1 MNLLQLTMHHGQ
13 VEVQSKRDGDV
24 TYDAEMPSADAL
36 EPHLDHELWVEN
48 LGLLDEVAVV
58 LVAALRF
65 GPLFA
70 QYLSREEEA
79 LA

>member
-1 MNLLQLTMHHGQ
+1 M
-13 VEVQSKRDGDV
+13 

-36 EPHLDHELWVEN
+36 EPHLGHEPWVEN

-58 LVAALRF
+58 LVVALRF
-65 GPLFA
+65 GPLFE